1 MKKQTP
7 TLLLHPIF
15 LFALFVLIVND
26 SILKWQYH
34 NWLTGK
40 LSDAAGLIVAP
51 IFLFILFPKI
61 KQHAVFALG
70 LFFIFWKSPFSQ
82 SLIDFTNELT
92 AFNFHRVVD
101 YSDLITLPFLYVPY
115 FLIRKNSKCVPFIF
129 FKKFNPSLLIL
140 VLTSFTLFSTSMIR
154 YAFPEG
160 DIYLGKSFNVKKS
173 KDYIFN
179 KFEQKGYTIK
189 DTIISDSIS
198 RYNSYFFIENFALRG
213 DTLSNVKFTLT
224 EESKRKTQIYII
236 NITFNKEYDKQS
248 WREMRRESRYFKR
261 MIKLEFKD
269 IISDK

>member
-1 MKKQTP
+1 LN
-7 TLLLHPIF
+7 TLVF
-15 LFALFVLIVND
+15 LFALFTLILND
-26 SILKWQYH
+26 AILKWQFH
-34 NWLTGK
+34 NWWTGK

-82 SLIDFTNELT
+82 SMIDFVNSLS
-92 AFNFHRVVD
+92 ALNFHRVVD
-101 YSDLITLPFLYVPY
+101 YSDLITLPFLGIPY
-115 FLIRKNSKCVPFIF
+115 FLIGKNRKPILLGI

-140 VLTSFTLFSTSMIR
+140 VLTSFTLFSTSMVR

-160 DIYLGKSFNVKKS
+160 DIYLGKSFKVKKS

-179 KFEQKGYTIK
+179 KFEQKGYVIK
-189 DTIISDSIS
+189 DTTFSDSIS
-198 RYNSYFFIENFALRG
+198 RYNSYFFIENFVLNR
-213 DTLSNVKFTLT
+213 DTLFNVKFNLT

-236 NITFNKEYDKQS
+236 NISFNEAYDKQS

-261 MIKLEFKD
+261 MIKRAFKD
-269 IISDK
+269 IIYEE